1 MPPSADRPSELP
13 DAGRVA
19 AALVGAEGLIEWWS
33 AAAEDLLGWEAGEV
47 LGTPAR
53 RLLVRSAG
61 TGGADTGWRPVRL
74 SGRDRGTVDAWIAVV
89 GGSRVGSSLVL
100 AVSGAPS
107 PSASAP
113 VSVSVSAPADDGG
126 DRDEHRDDEHR
137 DQGRDQGED
146 RSGDIARA
154 LFTQDRIA
162 VAEFDVHL
170 RLVRSN
176 EAFRA
181 LRPADAGSDW
191 FLDLVGPGGGERIG
205 QELAR
210 VVDSGRSMAGR
221 NYRLGVS
228 ETGRTH
234 SLAGFRISDR
244 PGTTVGVAVMV
255 VEGAWDLRSRRLVE
269 SYRRAFEIGSSLD
282 VVTAARELVDL
293 VVPALGDLG
302 CVDFP
307 DDVLQG
313 RDPPLGYPGM
323 RASRPRRVAVKSASG
338 PWPTAMTQ
346 AGETVPI
353 VEEHPQMAAVS
364 VGGAFVLDPAS
375 GRALLSH
382 DPRLIAQLMPQGM
395 RTAVVCP
402 LYHRSRLFGSLQ
414 LWRTDNPAP
423 FDEDDLGLV
432 QDLCDRAAVVLDNA
446 HRYTREHSLVVAL
459 QRSLLPPAATRS
471 AACETAGTYLPAGG
485 SVSAGGDWFDTI
497 ALSSLRTALV
507 VGDVIGHGLP
517 ATATMARLRTAVQT
531 LADLDLPPDEL
542 LTRLDDLVRRMA
554 AESEYPDTVG
564 ATCLFVVYDPVTGHC
579 HMASAGHPPPALL
592 LPGGTACHI
601 PLTPGPPLG
610 VGEHPFE
617 VWSGA
622 LPPGSTLA
630 LYTDGL
636 TGHDPTHGM
645 SDLLTHL
652 TEASRPE
659 RSLADIGTELVDR
672 RPGFDGH
679 PDDDVTLLI
688 ARTQAV
694 PDENI
699 RRWEYPADVTAVHT
713 ARADANAQLQA
724 WGLEEQMFA
733 TELVVS
739 ELVTN
744 AIRYAGGPIGLLL
757 VRDHVLVCEVSDSS
771 NTQPRLRRALN
782 TDEGGRGLFLVAQLT
797 NRWGSRYS
805 AHGKTIWTEQNL
817 P

>member
-1 MPPSADRPSELP
+1 MAS
-13 DAGRVA
+13 
-19 AALVGAEGLIEWWS
+19 ALVGPEGLIAWWS
-33 AAAEDLLGWEAGEV
+33 TEAEHLLDRKSGEV

-53 RLLVRSAG
+53 RLLARA
-61 TGGADTGWRPVRL
+61 TGARETARGWRTVWL
-74 SGRDRGTVDAWIAVV
+74 SSRDRGPVGVWIAVLD
-89 GGSRVGSSLVL
+89 GDGQGNHLVL
-100 AVSGAPS
+100 AVPAGS
-107 PSASAP
+107 
-113 VSVSVSAPADDGG
+113 PADTDT
-126 DRDEHRDDEHR
+126 DTDTDAAAEDP
-137 DQGRDQGED
+137 D
-146 RSGDIARA
+146 RSGDLARA
-154 LFTQDRIA
+154 VFAQDRLA
-162 VAEFDVHL
+162 VAAFDPQL

-176 EAFRA
+176 TAFRA
-181 LRPADAGSDW
+181 LGPADGGSTW
-191 FLDLVGPGGGERIG
+191 FLDLVGPGGKETVG

-210 VVDSGRSMAGR
+210 VVHSGESLAGR
-221 NYRLGVS
+221 IYRPGPAGAGGAL
-228 ETGRTH
+228 

-244 PGTTVGVAVMV
+244 QGTTVGAAAVVA
-255 VEGAWDLRSRRLVE
+255 EGAWDLRSRRLIE
-269 SYRRAFEIGSSLD
+269 SYRRAFEIGGSFD
-282 VVTAARELVDL
+282 VVTVARELVDL

-323 RASRPRRVAVKSASG
+323 RASRPRRVAVKSADG
-338 PWPTAMTQ
+338 GWPAAMTQ
-346 AGETVPI
+346 AGEQVPI
-353 VEEHPQMAAVS
+353 VEDQPRTAAIA
-364 VGGAFVLDPAS
+364 VGRAFVLDPAA

-382 DPRLIAQLMPQGM
+382 DARLITRLMPADM

-402 LYHRSRLFGSLQ
+402 LYHRGRLFGSLQ

-423 FDEDDLGLV
+423 FDEDDLKLV
-432 QDLCDRAAVVLDNA
+432 QDLCDRTALVLDNA
-446 HRYTREHSLVVAL
+446 HRYTREHRTVVAL

-471 AACETAGTYLPAGG
+471 TACETAGTYLPASG

-554 AESEYPDTVG
+554 AESDHPDTVG
-564 ATCLFVVYDPVTGHC
+564 ATCLFVVHDPVTGHC
-579 HMASAGHPPPALL
+579 RMASAGHPPPALL
-592 LPGGTACHI
+592 LPDGTAHHV

-610 VGEHPFE
+610 VGDHPFE
-617 VWSGA
+617 EWSGA

-636 TGHDPTHGM
+636 TGHDPTRGM
-645 SDLLTHL
+645 PDLLTHL
-652 TEASRPE
+652 AAAARPE
-659 RSLADIGTELVDR
+659 RPLADIGADLVDR
-672 RPGFDGH
+672 RPVSENH
-679 PDDDVTLLI
+679 RDDDVTLLI
-688 ARTQAV
+688 ARIQAV
-694 PDENI
+694 PEENV

-713 ARADANAQLQA
+713 ARADATAQLRS

-744 AIRYAGGPIGLLL
+744 AIRHAGGPVGLLL

-771 NTQPRLRRALN
+771 STQPRLRRALN

-797 NRWGSRYS
+797 NRWGSRHG